1 MPTWSTSPSTSVGR
15 LLGDRV
21 AVEAETEVAVVL
33 GAQGPPFK
41 HRMIARMA
49 EILELAARESEG
61 LSLTDIAQRLSA
73 PVSSVQSLVN
83 GLVETGYLTRSGR
96 KYHLGPAPYVLH
108 LIAQRPPI
116 RVVRHSD
123 LEALH
128 EATGLTAYLGIN
140 LAGRA
145 IYLDHVTGDAAFAYL
160 AETHAPR
167 PLLRTAVGRVLLA
180 NMDKRLL
187 FEVLRNADEQ
197 DQPLVEP
204 FLQEIPAIREA
215 EYAVTRGLAA
225 TDHWSVAAPVR
236 ENGKTV
242 AAVGLTGTPE
252 EMKDD
257 LDRLGVLL
265 REHAQLWGDRVPDSY

>member
-1 MPTWSTSPSTSVGR
+1 M
-15 LLGDRV
+15 D
-21 AVEAETEVAVVL
+21 VEAETDAVVVREVK
-33 GAQGPPFK
+33 GPPLK
-41 HRMIARMA
+41 HRMIARVA

-61 LSLTDIAQRLSA
+61 VSLTEFAQRLSA
-73 PVSSVQSLVN
+73 PVSSVQALVN
-83 GLVETGYLTRSGR
+83 GLVETGYLTKSGR
-96 KYHLGPAPYVLH
+96 KYVLGPAPYVLH
-108 LIAQRPPI
+108 LIARRPPI
-116 RVVRHSD
+116 RIVRHSD

-128 EATGLTAYLGIN
+128 EATGLTAYIGIN

-145 IYLDHVTGDAAFAYL
+145 IYLDHVTGDSAFAYL

-187 FEVLRNADEQ
+187 FDILRNADAQ

-204 FLQEIPAIREA
+204 FLQEIPEIREA
-215 EYAVTRGLAA
+215 DYAFTQGLAA
-225 TDHWSVAAPVR
+225 SDHWAVAAPIR
-236 ENGKTV
+236 ENGITV
-242 AAVGLTGTPE
+242 AAVALTGTPQ

-265 REHAQLWGDRVPDSY
+265 RDRAQLWTNRVPDSY

>member
-1 MPTWSTSPSTSVGR
+1 
-15 LLGDRV
+15 
-21 AVEAETEVAVVL
+21 
-33 GAQGPPFK
+33 
-41 HRMIARMA
+41 MIARVA

-61 LSLTDIAQRLSA
+61 VSLTEFAQRLSA

-83 GLVETGYLTRSGR
+83 GLVDTGYLSKSAR
-96 KYHLGPAPYVLH
+96 KYVLGPAPYVLH
-108 LIAQRPPI
+108 LIARRPPI
-116 RVVRHSD
+116 SVVKHSD

-145 IYLDHVTGDAAFAYL
+145 IYLDHVTGDPAFAYV

-187 FEVLRNADEQ
+187 FDILRNADARE
-197 DQPLVEP
+197 QPLVEP
-204 FLQEIPAIREA
+204 FLQDIPAIREA
-215 EYAVTRGLAA
+215 GYAVTRGLAA
-225 TDHWSVAAPVR
+225 SDHWAVAAPIR
-236 ENGKTV
+236 ENGITV
-242 AAVGLTGTPE
+242 AAVALTGTPE

-257 LDRLGVLL
+257 LDRLGALL
-265 REHAQLWGDRVPDSY
+265 RDRAQEWTKRGPDPS